1 MSEDQRDQPPLP
13 FEPALQLV
21 SRPADE
27 GSEREVS
34 LDAFTSILFDEFIRR
49 TAALNEPESRA

>member
-1 MSEDQRDQPPLP
+1 MSENQRDQPPLP

-21 SRPADE
+21 SRSADA

-49 TAALNEPESRA
+49 SAALNEPESRA